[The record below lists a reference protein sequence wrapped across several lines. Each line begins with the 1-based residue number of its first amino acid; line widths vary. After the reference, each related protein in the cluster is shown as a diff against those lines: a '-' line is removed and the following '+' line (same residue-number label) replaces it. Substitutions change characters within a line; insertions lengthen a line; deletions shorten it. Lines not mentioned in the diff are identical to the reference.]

1 MTTIQLDP
9 ATLARYDKPGPRY
22 TSYPT
27 AVEFNEYFT
36 AADYASRLRLLGP
49 EQCISLYMHL
59 PFCQERCDFCGCY
72 VVATRKREVG
82 ARYLQY
88 LEEEMKLVRSHLPA
102 RPAVIQY
109 HWGGGTPT
117 YFDPDQLRQ
126 LNETVRKYFA
136 ILPDAERA
144 IEIDPRVT
152 TREHIDLLAELGF
165 NRLSMGVQDFDPEVQ
180 RAIGRHQTEDQTRSL
195 YDYCR
200 DKGFKSINID
210 LVYGLPAQ
218 TPDSFS
224 RTLASVLML
233 RPNRL
238 ALYSYA
244 HVPWVR
250 GNQKRIDTDLLPN
263 RDEKLEIFARAA
275 RSFSTSGYRQIGMDH
290 FALPEDELSQALD
303 SGSLHRNFMGYTVH
317 RTPNMIGLGLS
328 AIGEVYN
335 AYAQNVKKISDYYA
349 AIDAGNL
356 PIEKGYSLNRDD
368 RIRRHVITTLMCNG
382 HLSFA
387 EVDRT
392 FGIRFSD
399 YFQQELV
406 DLSGDTVGSD
416 LLEISTSGLQATP
429 LGQIFIRNISM
440 VFDRYLREKQR
451 DKPMFSRTV

>member
-1 MTTIQLDP
+1 MTTMQLDP

-27 AVEFNEYFT
+27 AIEFNDSFT
-36 AADYASRLRLLGP
+36 ATDYANRLRKLGP

-72 VVATRKREVG
+72 VVATRKREIG
-82 ARYLQY
+82 ARYLEY

-102 RPAVIQY
+102 RPSVIQY

-117 YFDPDQLRQ
+117 YFEPDQLRQ

-152 TREHIDLLAELGF
+152 THEHIDLLAELGF
-165 NRLSMGVQDFDPEVQ
+165 NRLSLGVQDFDPEVQ
-180 RAIGRHQTEDQTRSL
+180 KAIGRHQTEEQTRSL
-195 YDYCR
+195 YEYCR
-200 DKGFKSINID
+200 EKGFKSINID

-218 TPDSFS
+218 TPESFS

-250 GNQKRIDTDLLPN
+250 GNQKKIDTELLPS
-263 RDEKLEIFARAA
+263 RDDKLEIFSRASRA
-275 RSFSTSGYRQIGMDH
+275 FSTSGYQQIGMDH
-290 FALPEDELSQALD
+290 FALPDDELSRALD
-303 SGSLHRNFMGYTVH
+303 AGNLHRNFMGYTVH

-328 AIGEVYN
+328 AIGEVYG
-335 AYAQNVKKISDYYA
+335 AYAQNVKKISQYYQA
-349 AIDAGNL
+349 LDAGEL
-356 PIEKGYSLNRDD
+356 PIDKGYALSRDD
-368 RIRRHVITTLMCNG
+368 RIRRHVITALMCNG
-382 HLSFA
+382 HLQFA

-392 FGIRFSD
+392 FDIRFID
-399 YFQQELV
+399 YFALELEELKHNENT
-406 DLSGDTVGSD
+406 DG
-416 LLEISTSGLQATP
+416 LLTMSTEGLDATP
-429 LGQIFIRNISM
+429 LGKIFIRNISM
-440 VFDRYLREKQR
+440 VFDRYLREKKR
-451 DKPMFSRTV
+451 DKPTFSRTV

>member
-1 MTTIQLDP
+1 MTTMQLDP
-9 ATLARYDKPGPRY
+9 AALARYDKPGPRY

-27 AVEFNEYFT
+27 AVEFNDSFT
-36 AADYASRLRLLGP
+36 ATDYVSRLRQLGP

-72 VVATRKREVG
+72 VVATRKREIG
-82 ARYLQY
+82 ARYLEY
-88 LEEEMKLVRSHLPA
+88 LEEEMKRVCSHLPA
-102 RPAVIQY
+102 RPSVIQY

-152 TREHIDLLAELGF
+152 THEHIDLLAELGF
-165 NRLSMGVQDFDPEVQ
+165 NRLSLGVQDFDPKVQ
-180 RAIGRHQTEDQTRSL
+180 KAIGRHQSEEQTRSL
-195 YDYCR
+195 YEYCR
-200 DKGFKSINID
+200 EKEFKSINID

-218 TPDSFS
+218 TPESFS

-250 GNQKRIDTDLLPN
+250 GNQKKIDTELLPS
-263 RDEKLEIFARAA
+263 RDDKLEIFSRASRA
-275 RSFSTSGYRQIGMDH
+275 FSTSGYNRIGMDH
-290 FALPEDELSQALD
+290 FALPDDELSRALEA
-303 SGSLHRNFMGYTVH
+303 GNLHRNFMGYTVH

-328 AIGEVYN
+328 AIGEVYG
-335 AYAQNVKKISDYYA
+335 AYAQNVKKLSQYYQA
-349 AIDAGNL
+349 LDAGEL
-356 PIEKGYSLNRDD
+356 PVDKGYALSRDD
-368 RIRRHVITTLMCNG
+368 RIRRHVITALMCNG
-382 HLSFA
+382 HLHFA
-387 EVDRT
+387 EVERVFD
-392 FGIRFSD
+392 IRFSD
-399 YFQQELV
+399 YFALELAELK
-406 DLSGDTVGSD
+406 DNESIDG
-416 LLEISTSGLQATP
+416 LLTMSAEGLNAT
-429 LGQIFIRNISM
+429 LIGKIFIRNISM

-451 DKPMFSRTV
+451 DQPTFSRTV